1 MGKFLDLTRKR
12 SEEFE
17 LKSETTPKTKK
28 LPVNSVNIRSEN
40 FYYLIIG
47 ILFLVLIYSL
57 FFFLK
62 NQTDTSN
69 SSQTNYIVTPAPT
82 PQEITPTATS
92 SQSNSNFADND
103 TLLGNVLG
111 VQSPSIDKSSISI
124 KILNGSGKNGLAAQA
139 KQDLEKKGFKI
150 ESIGNAKNS
159 YNSTIIYYNK
169 NKKEEAQIV
178 SDNLTQFQTSLQENP
193 ELTGQYDILIVL
205 GTK

>member
-28 LPVNSVNIRSEN
+28 ARFHFVNIRSEN

-57 FFFLK
+57 FIFLK

-103 TLLGNVLG
+103 TLPGDVLG
-111 VQSPSIDKSSISI
+111 VQSPSINKSSISI
-124 KILNGSGKNGLAAQA
+124 KILNGSGKNGLAAQV

-178 SDNLTQFQTSLQENP
+178 SDNLTQFQTTIHEDT
-193 ELTGQYDILIVL
+193 ELTGQYDVLIVL